1 MELTQEQ
8 STSPLPSTEP
18 ESSQDSSPSQP
29 ELEYPSEPQPDL
41 SQEASSEV
49 PQQEQ
54 PPQEQPQQPDLEQPQ
69 ELQDQSSEQPQE
81 QQEPTEPKTYESWEE
96 VDLSNLSAEARS
108 EIEPILNLVLETQTE
123 LDEQIS
129 QYKELSEQFTTL
141 IEGLDAAKKGDM
153 EPLVNEFNSL
163 NQSFDLMST
172 ENVELCH
179 RLFMIEF
186 PEYDSQND
194 AVKAAFIEAMQHDGF
209 HSRYIGD
216 SLYDK
221 MVDAYK
227 LAIYRHGGSAP
238 ASRSTPQSA
247 PAAAPVRQ
255 PNPSAAKQ
263 ALVSGG
269 EMAPNMPAVNVG
281 DMSFDD
287 ILSRGEYLLD
297 M

>member
-1 MELTQEQ
+1 MESQQEPQSLDSEQELQEQ
-8 STSPLPSTEP
+8 STE
-18 ESSQDSSPSQP
+18 DSS
-29 ELEYPSEPQPDL
+29 SEPK
-41 SQEASSEV
+41 V
-49 PQQEQ
+49 
-54 PPQEQPQQPDLEQPQ
+54 
-69 ELQDQSSEQPQE
+69 
-81 QQEPTEPKTYESWEE
+81 YESWEE
-96 VDLSNLSAEARS
+96 VDLSSLSQEARQ

-129 QYKELSEQFTTL
+129 SYKELSEHFTTL
-141 IEGLDAAKKGDM
+141 MTNLDEAQKGNL
-153 EPLVNEFNSL
+153 EPIITEYNAINESY
-163 NQSFDLMST
+163 DLMST

-186 PEYDSQND
+186 PEYDTQND
-194 AVKAAFIEAMQHDGF
+194 AVKAGFIEAMQHDGF

-238 ASRSTPQSA
+238 SSAKTPSSSEPQ
-247 PAAAPVRQ
+247 PAVKQ
-255 PNPSAAKQ
+255 QNPSAGKQ

-269 EMAPNMPAVNVG
+269 ELAPNMPVVNVS
-281 DMSFDD
+281 DMSFND

>member
-1 MELTQEQ
+1 V
-8 STSPLPSTEP
+8 S
-18 ESSQDSSPSQP
+18 
-29 ELEYPSEPQPDL
+29 
-41 SQEASSEV
+41 
-49 PQQEQ
+49 
-54 PPQEQPQQPDLEQPQ
+54 PQEPTDQLEQPQ
-69 ELQDQSSEQPQE
+69 DNQDQSNELSEEQPQS
-81 QQEPTEPKTYESWEE
+81 TEPKTYESWEE
-96 VDLSNLSAEARS
+96 VDLSNLSAEART

-123 LDEQIS
+123 LDEQIN

-153 EPLVNEFNSL
+153 EPLVNEYRSL

-172 ENVELCH
+172 ENVDLCH

-194 AVKAAFIEAMQHDGF
+194 AVKAAFIEAMQHDAF

-227 LAIYRHGGSAP
+227 LAIYRNGGSAP
-238 ASRSTPQSA
+238 SSRPTPQSVKAEA
-247 PAAAPVRQ
+247 PSRQ
-255 PNPSAAKQ
+255 PNPNAAKQ

-269 EMAPNMPAVNVG
+269 EMAPNMPVTNVSE
-281 DMSFDD
+281 MSFDD

>member
-18 ESSQDSSPSQP
+18 ESLPDNSQSQP
-29 ELEYPSEPQPDL
+29 EPESPSEPQPDL

-49 PQQEQ
+49 PQ
-54 PPQEQPQQPDLEQPQ
+54 LEQPQ
-69 ELQDQSSEQPQE
+69 LPELDQQPEPQDPSSEQPQE
-81 QQEPTEPKTYESWEE
+81 QPQEEQEATEPKTYESWEE
-96 VDLSNLSAEARS
+96 VDLSNLSEEART

-123 LDEQIS
+123 LDEQIN
-129 QYKELSEQFTTL
+129 QYKELSEHFTTL

-153 EPLVNEFNSL
+153 QPLINEYNSL
-163 NQSFDLMST
+163 NESFDLMST

-186 PEYDSQND
+186 PEYDTQND

-238 ASRSTPQSA
+238 ASRSTPQPA
-247 PAAAPVRQ
+247 QAAAPVRQ

-269 EMAPNMPAVNVG
+269 EMAPNMPVTNVSE
-281 DMSFDD
+281 MSFDD

>member
-1 MELTQEQ
+1 M
-8 STSPLPSTEP
+8 
-18 ESSQDSSPSQP
+18 
-29 ELEYPSEPQPDL
+29 
-41 SQEASSEV
+41 

-54 PPQEQPQQPDLEQPQ
+54 QQDLAQQPEF
-69 ELQDQSSEQPQE
+69 QDQSSEQS
-81 QQEPTEPKTYESWEE
+81 QEPTEPKSYESWEE
-96 VDLSNLSAEARS
+96 VDLSNLSEEARA

-123 LDEQIS
+123 LDEQIN
-129 QYKELSEQFTTL
+129 QYKELSEHFTTL

-153 EPLVNEFNSL
+153 QPLINEYNSL
-163 NQSFDLMST
+163 NESFDLMST

-186 PEYDSQND
+186 PEYDTQND
-194 AVKAAFIEAMQHDGF
+194 AVKAAFIEAMQHDSF

-238 ASRSTPQSA
+238 AVRSTPQ
-247 PAAAPVRQ
+247 PTQAAPQVRQ

-269 EMAPNMPAVNVG
+269 EMAPNMPVA
-281 DMSFDD
+281 DISEMSFND

>member
-1 MELTQEQ
+1 M
-8 STSPLPSTEP
+8 SP
-18 ESSQDSSPSQP
+18 
-29 ELEYPSEPQPDL
+29 
-41 SQEASSEV
+41 
-49 PQQEQ
+49 
-54 PPQEQPQQPDLEQPQ
+54 
-69 ELQDQSSEQPQE
+69 
-81 QQEPTEPKTYESWEE
+81 
-96 VDLSNLSAEARS
+96 EARH
-108 EIEPILNLVLETQTE
+108 EIEPILNLVLETQSE
-123 LDEQIS
+123 LDEQIN

-153 EPLVNEFNSL
+153 QPLINEYNSL
-163 NQSFDLMST
+163 NESFDLMST

-179 RLFMIEF
+179 RLFMNEF
-186 PEYDSQND
+186 PEYDTQND

-227 LAIYRHGGSAP
+227 LAIYRHGGTAP

-269 EMAPNMPAVNVG
+269 EMAPNMPVVNVG
-281 DMSFDD
+281 EMSFDD

>member
-18 ESSQDSSPSQP
+18 ESLPDNSQSQP
-29 ELEYPSEPQPDL
+29 EPESPSEPQPDS

-49 PQQEQ
+49 PQ
-54 PPQEQPQQPDLEQPQ
+54 LEQPQ
-69 ELQDQSSEQPQE
+69 LSELDQQPEPQDPSSEQPQE
-81 QQEPTEPKTYESWEE
+81 QPQEQQEATEPKTYESWEE
-96 VDLSNLSAEARS
+96 VDLSNLSEEART

-123 LDEQIS
+123 LDEQIN
-129 QYKELSEQFTTL
+129 QYKELSEHFTTL

-153 EPLVNEFNSL
+153 QPLINEYNSL
-163 NQSFDLMST
+163 NESFDLMST

-186 PEYDSQND
+186 PEYDTQND

-238 ASRSTPQSA
+238 ASRSTPQPA
-247 PAAAPVRQ
+247 QAAAPVRQ

-269 EMAPNMPAVNVG
+269 EMAPNMPVTNVSE
-281 DMSFDD
+281 MSFDD

>member
-1 MELTQEQ
+1 MDQ
-8 STSPLPSTEP
+8 
-18 ESSQDSSPSQP
+18 QP
-29 ELEYPSEPQPDL
+29 EPQDP
-41 SQEASSEV
+41 
-49 PQQEQ
+49 
-54 PPQEQPQQPDLEQPQ
+54 
-69 ELQDQSSEQPQE
+69 SSEQPQE
-81 QQEPTEPKTYESWEE
+81 QPQEQQEATEPKTYESWEE
-96 VDLSNLSAEARS
+96 VDLSNLSEEART

-123 LDEQIS
+123 LDEQIN
-129 QYKELSEQFTTL
+129 QYKELSEHFTTL

-153 EPLVNEFNSL
+153 QPLINEYNSL
-163 NQSFDLMST
+163 NESFDLMST

-186 PEYDSQND
+186 PEYDTQND

-238 ASRSTPQSA
+238 AARSTPQPA
-247 PAAAPVRQ
+247 QAAAPVRQ

-269 EMAPNMPAVNVG
+269 EMAPNMPVTNVSE
-281 DMSFDD
+281 MSFDD

>member
-1 MELTQEQ
+1 MDQ
-8 STSPLPSTEP
+8 
-18 ESSQDSSPSQP
+18 QP
-29 ELEYPSEPQPDL
+29 EPQDP
-41 SQEASSEV
+41 
-49 PQQEQ
+49 
-54 PPQEQPQQPDLEQPQ
+54 
-69 ELQDQSSEQPQE
+69 SSEQPQE
-81 QQEPTEPKTYESWEE
+81 QPQEQQEATEPKNYESWEE
-96 VDLSNLSAEARS
+96 VDLSNLSEEART

-123 LDEQIS
+123 LDEQIN
-129 QYKELSEQFTTL
+129 QYKELSEHFTTL

-153 EPLVNEFNSL
+153 QPLINEYNSL
-163 NQSFDLMST
+163 NESFDLMST

-186 PEYDSQND
+186 PEYDTQND
-194 AVKAAFIEAMQHDGF
+194 AVKAAFIDAMQHDGF

-238 ASRSTPQSA
+238 ASRSTPQPA
-247 PAAAPVRQ
+247 QAAAPVRQ

-269 EMAPNMPAVNVG
+269 ELAPNMPAVNVG
-281 DMSFDD
+281 EMSFDD

>member
-1 MELTQEQ
+1 M
-8 STSPLPSTEP
+8 
-18 ESSQDSSPSQP
+18 
-29 ELEYPSEPQPDL
+29 
-41 SQEASSEV
+41 
-49 PQQEQ
+49 
-54 PPQEQPQQPDLEQPQ
+54 EQPQ

-81 QQEPTEPKTYESWEE
+81 QQEATEPKTYESWEE
-96 VDLSNLSAEARS
+96 VDLSNLSAEART

-179 RLFMIEF
+179 RLCMIEF

-194 AVKAAFIEAMQHDGF
+194 AVKTAFIEAMQHDGF

-247 PAAAPVRQ
+247 PAAAPARQ

-281 DMSFDD
+281 DMSSDD